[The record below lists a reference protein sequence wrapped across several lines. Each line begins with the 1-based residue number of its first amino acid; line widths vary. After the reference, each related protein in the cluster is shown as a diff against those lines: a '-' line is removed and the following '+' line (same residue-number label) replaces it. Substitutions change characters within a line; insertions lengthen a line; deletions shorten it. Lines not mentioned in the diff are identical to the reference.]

1 MSILE
6 LPPTQ
11 SSVLAMICTQ
21 PNIMDIKNAPLKLL
35 ADVIGHEWH
44 LNGDDLFK
52 ETRVKKIREA
62 RQLLHYF
69 LRVHQDRTFK
79 EVGDLFN
86 MHHSTIIHNV
96 EVIEREMAM
105 YENVQERHDRVK
117 RDIFAKCNEIKVTI
131 YVLGQGFLIINI
143 L

>member
-11 SSVLAMICTQ
+11 SSVIAMICTH
-21 PNIMDIKNAPLKLL
+21 PNIMDIKNAPLELL
-35 ADVIGHEWH
+35 ADVIGHEWR

-52 ETRVKKIREA
+52 ETRVRRIREA

-69 LRVHQDRTFK
+69 LRVHQGRTFN

-86 MHHSTIIHNV
+86 MHHTTIIHNV
-96 EVIEREMAM
+96 GVVEREMAM
-105 YENVQERHDRVK
+105 YENVKERHDRVK
-117 RDIFAKCNEIKVTI
+117 RDIFAKCNEIN
-131 YVLGQGFLIINI
+131 LN
-143 L
+143 